1 MILAKLTL
9 RVNKE
14 IEQLKQKVL
23 EMEEKLRNRRILEK
37 QREYDDFTHTFDRIA
52 TKKLD
57 KGKKSE
63 RCLTKTKSYMDV
75 STKQKKPKGLKTKLT
90 KKMKESK
97 RKSLPGCSVKSLK
110 KCTTTHRLPLNSDIS
125 EYSGDWEE
133 IEKNNEIVG
142 KEYLEIQKPV
152 VKSSKLTTRTWFEDK
167 ENDRNFNGQVKPS
180 KNKTNKYKQ
189 KYLAWKAENAEMQ
202 ERILQLEAE
211 KEKWRTRYKGLK
223 HDYKRVFKRLDL
235 VLK

>member
-1 MILAKLTL
+1 LAKLTL

-52 TKKLD
+52 TKKFD
-57 KGKKSE
+57 KSKKSE

-97 RKSLPGCSVKSLK
+97 RKSLQGCSVKSLK
-110 KCTTTHRLPLNSDIS
+110 KCTTTHRLPLNSDFS
-125 EYSGDWEE
+125 EYSGD
-133 IEKNNEIVG
+133 
-142 KEYLEIQKPV
+142 
-152 VKSSKLTTRTWFEDK
+152 
-167 ENDRNFNGQVKPS
+167 
-180 KNKTNKYKQ
+180 
-189 KYLAWKAENAEMQ
+189 
-202 ERILQLEAE
+202 
-211 KEKWRTRYKGLK
+211 
-223 HDYKRVFKRLDL
+223 
-235 VLK
+235 